1 MDKRRRKHSNNWNNQ
16 KRSEQTQN
24 DLTSKKVFQ
33 FNQAQYEDAQGE
45 REKQKAIAEIKAREV
60 VCPMCGQAITDISSA
75 MADKASG
82 KPVHFD
88 CALNKVK
95 ESEKLSENEKISYIG
110 QGRFAVLYYENMR
123 DQRTFSIKKI
133 IEWEDREQQS
143 EWREELSGLYSKIK

>member
-16 KRSEQTQN
+16 KKTDQSQKELNT
-24 DLTSKKVFQ
+24 KKVFQ
-33 FNQAQYEDAQGE
+33 FNQSQYEDAQGE
-45 REKQKAIAEIKAREV
+45 KEKQKAIAEIKAREV
-60 VCPMCGQAITDISSA
+60 VCPMCGQAITDIASA

-82 KPVHFD
+82 KPIHFD

-95 ESEKLSENEKISYIG
+95 ESETLGENEKVSYIG

-133 IEWEDREQQS
+133 IEWENREQQS
-143 EWREELSGLYSKIK
+143 EWREELSGLYSKVK